1 VNRHHYED
9 TNNVQQEAD
18 REDMKHHATMLLYKG
33 ELHHAPIG
41 SDPHKILDVG
51 TGTGNTYIPYWS

>member
-1 VNRHHYED
+1 M
-9 TNNVQQEAD
+9 QQEAD

-41 SDPHKILDVG
+41 PDPHMILDVG
-51 TGTGNTYIPYWS
+51 TGTGNSFIPCWS